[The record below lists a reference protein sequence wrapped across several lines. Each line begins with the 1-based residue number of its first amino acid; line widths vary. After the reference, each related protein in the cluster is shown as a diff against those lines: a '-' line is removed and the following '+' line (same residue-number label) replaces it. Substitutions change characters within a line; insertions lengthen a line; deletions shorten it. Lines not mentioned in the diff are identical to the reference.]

1 MKKRIISSA
10 VSTVMLVSAFGAM
23 PQTAV
28 RAESWDPNTT
38 KTPQYMEEARQME
51 ALDRGLIASY
61 SSDTNASAVRGVYLS
76 WRLLGDESLEN
87 QAFDIYRGDS
97 SGNNFQLIH
106 TTEADGA
113 TNYIDTSGTQSNTYK
128 VVKSGEPAAGEA
140 DYAVPTTNYTASD
153 RYVTGNGYSEPNSY
167 TYVDI
172 PISRPDPVERP
183 GDGKTSYYYSYD
195 SDHEG
200 GANDASVG
208 DLDGDGDYE
217 LILKWDPTDSK
228 DSAGADFTGNVYI
241 DAYQIDPG
249 NGGKYMWRIDLGQN
263 VTAGAHYTQFIVY
276 DFDGDGRSEVAMQTA
291 PDSYVITSTGEMKYV
306 TEAGDTEEI
315 RSADNN
321 ALNIGMSGSSKGK
334 NLGPEYY
341 TIFDGETGDPLYT
354 TDAIPL
360 VSSNHWGD
368 STYNR
373 AMRYLAGVAYLDGV
387 RPSLIMC
394 RGYYNRAMIRA
405 YTFDGTALSL
415 QWEYN
420 SGGEGLYSQGNHNLS
435 IADID
440 NDGKDEIVYGSACLD
455 DDGKTVLGNTKLG
468 HGDALHVN
476 DFDNDGIQEAFSVKE
491 DNSARNHDNG
501 ANFRIPSTGE
511 RIFGKPVEKGSD
523 GKWPDVGR
531 GIMDNV
537 DDEYAKSYPN
547 ALAIGWDSY
556 NANAYDMTGQE
567 LQAKPATSSRSMTN
581 FLAYWDGDLGR
592 ELLDDNQLTKYDAS
606 TGTTTRFYFGTDG
619 WIPATSNN
627 FSKHTPSLVADI
639 WGDWREEIIMPIN
652 KDQSSGQAYIRI
664 FTSTIPTEY
673 RLTTLMHDSQYR
685 CSVAWQNVGYNQPTH
700 TSYYIGSAALA
711 EKDGE
716 QMKYLAP
723 ATLFTHVGYNIG
735 QIDMTGLELSSSE
748 LEIEKCRTAQLLTI
762 VTPSDATRKSV
773 IWTSSDP
780 SVATVSNG
788 IVTAVEVGDATITA
802 TSRYDQN
809 ISASCKVTVFS
820 TPVTGIEMDE
830 EMTIGVE
837 STKQLTAQ
845 VLPENASDQRITWT
859 SSNPAI
865 ASVDSSGKVT
875 AHTAGAVLIT
885 AVANEGGY
893 TAECVLNVTPL
904 EETNITGEP
913 GADGN
918 SVFAAGMAEDETT
931 NYVTKL
937 SESGAQLNQNLS
949 ETGGSFYR
957 TFKKL
962 SDNKAVLSFRFYTA
976 GQRMDGTNYNW
987 TGHEYTLNLAL
998 MGENDQNILTL
1009 SQPYEASAG
1018 SLISRVGNDETVFSN
1033 TWTSVHDGIGNI
1045 QGSSK
1050 RWIVNIE
1057 FDYDNDMAE
1066 ATVTAANNQWGTTK
1080 INDDGREVSLGEY
1093 TMSFELGGLSLE
1105 KIMCYTTVDGEGGI
1119 SARPEISELSY
1130 TQLTP
1135 MEGATETLY
1144 EKGTQWYNAWES
1156 ADIADWTQTNQSTA
1170 SLQVDPSAAE
1180 NGRIYYNPTQPGAPE
1195 YNAAKS
1201 FDIANDAIVTYD
1213 VDWYFGN
1220 ATSRFT
1226 NFEYIQFGSNLR
1238 LGWTSNRG
1246 QYYVLASTDAGESYI
1261 GHTGENTAEAVTSDQ
1276 ALFSGSNT
1284 TYTKNVK
1291 VVYDVSSNTVLSLT
1305 FDGNTVDMF
1314 TNYTMPEGTTMDNLS
1329 FGLQRGGATDA
1340 WEYPNGL
1347 DSIRVSQFVEGAT
1360 PERPTTPPEKPEPD
1374 PDPVLVP
1381 VEHKVTAFTNYPD
1394 SRLTGSEASGEEN
1407 EIMFT
1412 TASNAN
1418 NKFAGAYADISNFV
1432 EGEESFDVDF
1442 DSCLGTGS
1450 RARIALCDVSQRPG
1464 GSDKINYYN
1473 TGGLAFVQGITAD
1486 TDFAVN
1492 GDKETGNA
1500 PGAIGVWVHTKLSV
1514 DTVDKTITYTIT
1526 DTSGA
1531 VLLSGEDI
1539 SYLDTSLGEING
1551 IEFFDIQNS
1560 KTSYIKNIIVTTYEE
1575 REDDELTVGAPA
1587 LTGGKVTALITNTT
1601 DEAKPVR
1608 LIVVSYDEA
1617 TGALAGISL
1626 SEGTSVDANGSVILE
1641 ADAPETSEYKV
1652 MVWNDLSNTQPL
1664 IRAVTELAQQ

>member
-76 WRLLGDESLEN
+76 WRLLGDESIEN

-113 TNYIDTSGTQSNTYK
+113 TNYIDKSGTQSNTYK
-128 VVKSGEPAAGEA
+128 VVKSGEPADGEA

-241 DAYQIDPG
+241 DAYQIDPS
-249 NGGKYMWRIDLGQN
+249 NGGEYMWRIDLGQN
-263 VTAGAHYTQFIVY
+263 ITAGAHYTQFIAY
-276 DFDGDGRSEVAMQTA
+276 DFNGDGRSEVAMQTA
-291 PDSYVITSTGEMKYV
+291 PGSYVITSTGEMKYV

-360 VSSNHWGD
+360 VSSAYWGD

-387 RPSLIMC
+387 HPSLIMC

-405 YTFDGTALSL
+405 YTFDGEALSL

-420 SGGEGLYSQGNHNLS
+420 SSGSGLYSQGNHNLS

-491 DNSARNHDNG
+491 DNSASNHDNG
-501 ANFRIPSTGE
+501 ANFRIPSSGD
-511 RIFGKPVEKGSD
+511 RIFGKPVEKGSN

-537 DDEYAKSYPN
+537 DDEYAKRHPN

-567 LQAKPATSSRSMTN
+567 LQAKPATGSRSMTN

-619 WIPATSNN
+619 WMPATSNN

-716 QMKYLAP
+716 QMEYLAP

-735 QIDMTGLELSSSE
+735 QIDMTELELSSSE

-773 IWTSSDP
+773 IWTTSNP

-788 IVTAVEVGDATITA
+788 IVTAVEVGEATITA

-809 ISASCKVTVFS
+809 ISASCKVTVTS
-820 TPVTGIEMDE
+820 TPVTGIELDE
-830 EMTIGVE
+830 EMTMGVD
-837 STKQLTAQ
+837 STKQFTAQ

-875 AHTAGAVLIT
+875 AHTAGAVIIT
-885 AVANEGGY
+885 AATNEGGY
-893 TAECVLNVTPL
+893 KAECVLNVTPL

-913 GADGN
+913 GSDGN
-918 SVFAAGMAEDETT
+918 SVFAAGMEEDETT
-931 NYVTKL
+931 NYVTKM
-937 SESGAQLNQNLS
+937 SESGAQLNQSFS

-957 TFKKL
+957 TFKEL

-976 GQRMDGTNYNW
+976 GQRIDGTNYNW

-1180 NGRIYYNPTQPGAPE
+1180 NGRIYYSAKKPGTSYSASKTFGISE
-1195 YNAAKS
+1195 S
-1201 FDIANDAIVTYD
+1201 AIVTYNAE
-1213 VDWYFGN
+1213 WYFGV
-1220 ATSRFT
+1220 ST
-1226 NFEYIQFGSNLR
+1226 NRDTNYEYIQFGSGLKIGYNNSYNAFVSVD
-1238 LGWTSNRG
+1238 GGATWNDMDGDGTADSVFAG
-1246 QYYVLASTDAGESYI
+1246 ASGGIYTIPIVLVINTEDNTIQSLSIDGRQLSEYTDYQFPEDFDASS
-1261 GHTGENTAEAVTSDQ
+1261 V
-1276 ALFSGSNT
+1276 
-1284 TYTKNVK
+1284 
-1291 VVYDVSSNTVLSLT
+1291 
-1305 FDGNTVDMF
+1305 
-1314 TNYTMPEGTTMDNLS
+1314 S
-1329 FGLQRGGATDA
+1329 FGLDRVDQPGD
-1340 WEYPNGL
+1340 WEIYQGL
-1347 DSIRVSQFVEGAT
+1347 DSIRVSQFVKGAT
-1360 PERPTTPPEKPEPD
+1360 PERPAPPPEKPEPD

-1381 VEHKVTAFTNYPD
+1381 VEHKVTEFEMYPG
-1394 SRLTGSEASGEEN
+1394 SRMTVSDAEGEEN
-1407 EIMFT
+1407 QITFT
-1412 TASNAN
+1412 NAADAD
-1418 NKFAGAYADISNFV
+1418 KGFVAAYADISEYV
-1432 EGEESFDVDF
+1432 DGETIYEVDF
-1442 DSCLGTGS
+1442 DSYIPAGS
-1450 RARIALCDVSQRPG
+1450 RARIGLCDTEQRPG
-1464 GSDKINYYN
+1464 DSTKNNYTTSGIAFSQGVTSRSDYVANEDKKI
-1473 TGGLAFVQGITAD
+1473 
-1486 TDFAVN
+1486 
-1492 GDKETGNA
+1492 GNA
-1500 PGAIGVWVHTKLSV
+1500 PGARDAWVHTELSV
-1514 DTVDKTITYTIT
+1514 DTAAKTITYAVTSSDGIT
-1526 DTSGA
+1526 
-1531 VLLSGEDI
+1531 LLSGSNV
-1539 SYLDTSLGEING
+1539 SYLDSSIREING
-1551 IEFFDIQNS
+1551 IEYFDYTGSQVIQ
-1560 KTSYIKNIIVTTYEE
+1560 IKNIVVTTYEE
-1575 REDDELTVGAPA
+1575 EGTDELTVGAPA

>member
-28 RAESWDPNTT
+28 RAESWNPNTT

-128 VVKSGEPAAGEA
+128 VVKSGEPADGEA

-183 GDGKTSYYYSYD
+183 GDGKTSYYYSD
-195 SDHEG
+195 SSEG

-241 DAYQIDPG
+241 DAYQIDPS
-249 NGGKYMWRIDLGQN
+249 NGGEYMWRIDLGQN
-263 VTAGAHYTQFIVY
+263 ITAGAHYTQFIAY
-276 DFDGDGRSEVAMQTA
+276 DFNGDDRSEVAMQTA
-291 PDSYVITSTGEMKYV
+291 PGSYVITSTGEMKYV

-360 VSSNHWGD
+360 VSSAYWGD

-387 RPSLIMC
+387 HPSLIMC

-405 YTFDGTALSL
+405 YTFDGEALSL

-420 SGGEGLYSQGNHNLS
+420 SSGSGLYSQGNHNLS

-491 DNSARNHDNG
+491 DNSASNHDNG
-501 ANFRIPSTGE
+501 ANFRIPSSGD

-537 DDEYAKSYPN
+537 DDEYAKSHPN

-619 WIPATSNN
+619 WMPATSNN

-716 QMKYLAP
+716 QMEYLAP
-723 ATLFTHVGYNIG
+723 ATLFTNVSYNVGSIAV
-735 QIDMTGLELSSSE
+735 TGVSLSETSVSLEKMSSHS
-748 LEIEKCRTAQLLTI
+748 ITAQLE
-762 VTPSDATRKSV
+762 PADATRKGITWSSSDTSV
-773 IWTSSDP
+773 ATVSGGTITGVNPGKATITARTRDGGFTASCEVEVWSTPVTGVEISDDVTIGAGGYKQLSASVQPSDASDERIVWTSSDP
-780 SVATVSNG
+780 SIATVDQDGFVSG
-788 IVTAVEVGDATITA
+788 I
-802 TSRYDQN
+802 
-809 ISASCKVTVFS
+809 
-820 TPVTGIEMDE
+820 
-830 EMTIGVE
+830 
-837 STKQLTAQ
+837 
-845 VLPENASDQRITWT
+845 
-859 SSNPAI
+859 
-865 ASVDSSGKVT
+865 
-875 AHTAGAVLIT
+875 TAGAVLIT
-885 AVANEGGY
+885 AASAENGEL
-893 TAECVLNVTPL
+893 TAECVVNVTPF
-904 EETNITGEP
+904 EESATTEDVFKTDDESAGSFTNMT
-913 GADGN
+913 ASSATMDQTD
-918 SVFAAGMAEDETT
+918 SAV
-931 NYVTKL
+931 
-937 SESGAQLNQNLS
+937 
-949 ETGGSFYR
+949 GGSFYR
-957 TFKKL
+957 SFERL
-962 SDNKAVLSFRFYTA
+962 DGNKARLSFKYETGGKSNVA
-976 GQRMDGTNYNW
+976 GEGTGWDW

-998 MGENDQNILTL
+998 QGEDGQNIIEFA
-1009 SQPYEASAG
+1009 QPYAYNEEKDKSEAGA
-1018 SLISRVGNDETVFSN
+1018 LTCKVGANDAAAFTLLWNPVIE
-1033 TWTSVHDGIGNI
+1033 GLGNI
-1045 QGSSK
+1045 QGSIK
-1050 RWIVNIE
+1050 RWIVDIE
-1057 FDYDNDMAE
+1057 FDYDSDTAE
-1066 ATVTAANNQWGTTK
+1066 ATITAANKQWGVNKLDNNGADT
-1080 INDDGREVSLGEY
+1080 GEPMGEY
-1093 TMSFELGGLSLE
+1093 TATFELGGLSLE
-1105 KIMCYTTVDGEGGI
+1105 KIVCYTTVDGEGGI
-1119 SARPEISELSY
+1119 TVSPKILDLSY
-1130 TQLTP
+1130 TKLTP

-1180 NGRIYYNPTQPGAPE
+1180 NGRIYYSAKKPGTSYSASKTFGISE
-1195 YNAAKS
+1195 S
-1201 FDIANDAIVTYD
+1201 AIVTYNAE
-1213 VDWYFGN
+1213 WYFGV
-1220 ATSRFT
+1220 ST
-1226 NFEYIQFGSNLR
+1226 NRDTNYEYIQFGSGLKIGYNNSYNAFVSVD
-1238 LGWTSNRG
+1238 GGATWNDMDGDGTADSVFAG
-1246 QYYVLASTDAGESYI
+1246 ASGGIYTIPIVLVINTEDNTIQSLSIDGRQLSEYTDYQLPEDFDASS
-1261 GHTGENTAEAVTSDQ
+1261 V
-1276 ALFSGSNT
+1276 
-1284 TYTKNVK
+1284 
-1291 VVYDVSSNTVLSLT
+1291 
-1305 FDGNTVDMF
+1305 
-1314 TNYTMPEGTTMDNLS
+1314 S
-1329 FGLQRGGATDA
+1329 FGLDRVDQPGD
-1340 WEYPNGL
+1340 WEIYQGL

-1394 SRLTGSEASGEEN
+1394 SRLTVSEASGEEN

-1641 ADAPETSEYKV
+1641 AEAPETSKYKV
-1652 MVWNDLSNTQPL
+1652 MVWNDLSNTKPL